1 MKKTLS
7 AVFISAIS
15 LSPACAAD
23 STRINTFLK
32 DLSGKLDLSKAC
44 VSIIDLRNPASPERG
59 GWRDTEVQPAASVI
73 KINVLAAVYNAV
85 SGGVAFD
92 SKITITKNNW
102 TGTWD
107 PNVDGIHDPNPP
119 ISVGETWTLAKLTEV
134 MIRRSDNVATNTLMD
149 FLDRKKVTAFVQ
161 SAGLTSTY
169 VRHKLSSD
177 ITVNDPEATGYNQMP
192 AHDAATL
199 LMLVAKKKLVSPEAS
214 DAMYEMLSGQLD
226 RELIAA
232 ALPQDASYAGK
243 TGELDEA
250 RNDAAIVRAPGREY
264 VLVVYTQLPG
274 PQGKPL
280 IQTIAKAV
288 DEFIKNSGPANLNPA
303 VQLGFR

>member
-7 AVFISAIS
+7 AVFISAIG

-23 STRINTFLK
+23 SAGMNAFLK
-32 DLSGKLDLSKAC
+32 DLSGKLDLSTAC
-44 VSIIDLRNPASPERG
+44 ISIIDLSNPSSPERG
-59 GWRDTEVQPAASVI
+59 GWRDAEVQPAASVI
-73 KINVLAAVYNAV
+73 KLNLLAGVYNAV
-85 SGGVAFD
+85 SGGVSLN
-92 SKITITKNNW
+92 SKITITTNNW

-107 PNVDGIHDPNPP
+107 PNADGIPDSDPP
-119 ISVGETWTLAKLTEV
+119 ILVGETWTLAKLTEV
-134 MIRRSDNVATNTLMD
+134 MIRRSDNVAANTLID
-149 FLDRKKVTAFVQ
+149 FLDRKKVTVFVQ

-177 ITVNDPEATGYNQMP
+177 ITVRDPEATGYNQMP

-199 LMLVAKKKLVSPEAS
+199 LMMVAGRKLVSPEAS
-214 DAMYEMLSGQLD
+214 DAMYATLSGQLD

-232 ALPQDASYAGK
+232 ALPQEASYAGK
-243 TGELDEA
+243 TGELDAA
-250 RNDAAIVRAPGREY
+250 RNDAAIVKAPGREY

-280 IQTIAKAV
+280 IQAIAKAV
-288 DEFIKNSGPANLNPA
+288 DEFIKNSGPVKP
-303 VQLGFR
+303 